1 MSKTPFRISKH
12 RNLDDPDLHYDVAQV
27 KPEHI
32 DDICDWIGQ
41 NYPQL
46 AGVSYSW
53 ESKSKETPTGRLII
67 DGINPAHE
75 DDYIIWN
82 GSYFAHL
89 DSKLFGAW
97 CSRNPIVVD
106 FDGDKPSDIG
116 PNGLLTNII
125 PLAEDILNGERQS
138 VYGDPVESHEKIAA
152 LWSPVLGVELTAHQ
166 VALCMLLLKVVRAAN
181 SEELHLDSYVDM
193 VGYATIAG
201 SAKYREKKPKE
212 EHDPLFDEPID
223 IESTRSYSRGF

>member
-1 MSKTPFRISKH
+1 MSKTPFRINKH
-12 RNLDDPDLHYDVAQV
+12 RSLDNPDQSYDVVQV
-27 KPEHI
+27 KPEHL
-32 DDICDWIGQ
+32 DDICDWVGRC
-41 NYPQL
+41 YPQL
-46 AGVSYSW
+46 AGASYSW
-53 ESKSKETPTGRLII
+53 EPESKENPTGRLVI
-67 DGINPAHE
+67 DGVNPAHG
-75 DDYIIWN
+75 DDYILWDGN
-82 GSYFAHL
+82 YFSHL
-89 DSKLFGAW
+89 DGRLFDRW
-97 CSRNPIVVD
+97 LSRNPVIADV
-106 FDGDKPSDIG
+106 DGDKPSYIG

-201 SAKYREKKPKE
+201 SAKYREKNPKE
-212 EHDPLFDEPID
+212 EHDPLFDDPID